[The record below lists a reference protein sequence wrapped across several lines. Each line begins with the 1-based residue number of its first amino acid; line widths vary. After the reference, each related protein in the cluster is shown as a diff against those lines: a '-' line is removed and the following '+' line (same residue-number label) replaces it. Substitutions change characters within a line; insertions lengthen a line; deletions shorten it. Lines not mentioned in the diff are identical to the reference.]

1 MNKGFKYTQSL
12 FRLFVI
18 FMFVMISTMLVVL
31 GANVYGSI
39 SQTMDNNAV
48 IRTASGYITNK
59 NREYGSRLYVED
71 KMLIVENEYEGE
83 KYLSRIYYD
92 EGFLKESFLPE
103 GYEFDRESGEII
115 TALDG
120 FDIIEKNGFI
130 EITMTQG
137 QNTVKKRIGEV

>member
-59 NREYGSRLYVED
+59 NREYGSRLYIED

-103 GYEFDRESGEII
+103 DYEFDPQSGEMI
-115 TALDG
+115 TVLDG